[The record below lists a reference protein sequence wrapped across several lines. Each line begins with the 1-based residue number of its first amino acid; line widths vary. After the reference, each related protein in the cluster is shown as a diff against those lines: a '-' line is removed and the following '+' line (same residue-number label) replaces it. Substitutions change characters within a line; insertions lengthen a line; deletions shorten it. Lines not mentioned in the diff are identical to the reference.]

1 MKDRNYCIITG
12 ILVNKAKNA
21 NNIDIKRPVFD
32 FEIVD
37 FNEQGEPYFSAVP
50 VLFSDAVLSKIAT
63 GFYIGEIF
71 IISGKLR
78 EDNTIG
84 LYLEAESIA
93 RIQSKSN
100 KDKNL
105 TLGRIV
111 LLSLTQRFNLINIV
125 GLVDSENNMISISRD
140 SYSRG
145 DLKEK
150 DNISLI
156 FDKDISF
163 YGNAVCV
170 GTLREQKED
179 NRLALYVRDLIPI
192 SE

>member
-37 FNEQGEPYFSAVP
+37 FNEQGEPYFSVVP

-78 EDNTIG
+78 EDNAIG

-100 KDKNL
+100 KDKDL
-105 TLGRIV
+105 TLGRII
-111 LLSLTQRFNLINIV
+111 LLSLTQRFNLANIV
-125 GLVDSENNMISISRD
+125 GFVDNKKNTISILRD
-140 SYSRG
+140 TYSRG
-145 DLKEK
+145 DLKEE
-150 DNISLI
+150 DNIPLV
-156 FDKDISF
+156 FDKDVS
-163 YGNAVCV
+163 YCGNAVCI
-170 GTLREQKED
+170 GTLRKQDK
-179 NRLALYVRDLIPI
+179 NNYLALYVRDLIPI
-192 SE
+192 LE